1 MSIILFIIILVVLVV
16 GHEFGHFL
24 AAKAAKMKVLEFGIG
39 FPPKLWGKK
48 VGETE
53 YSVNAL
59 PFGGF
64 VKIFGE
70 DPTEPLRSGFADSR
84 RLNAEGT
91 PNKIASTPIYGSG
104 AGKAFYEKSELAQ
117 AGVLCAGPFANFLL
131 AFIFSTAAF
140 IIGTSVVVDETN
152 STSATNQRVLV
163 TQVLAG
169 GPAEKAGMTV
179 GDRMVSVSRGSIV
192 LPVQTP
198 EDVLTAVSMDGNEPV
213 VVSVVRGGETL
224 SFTMTPQIAV
234 IPDEPE
240 RKVIGVATSL
250 VGTVSLPLSQAVARG
265 FTETIEK
272 LVLVTTGLFSLIG
285 SAVTLSADLSGIA
298 GPVGIASI
306 TGEVATFG
314 IGALLSFAALISLNL
329 FIINLLPFP
338 ALDGGRLAFLAV
350 ETVVR
355 RKIPIGVSNTLNT
368 IGFALLIALMIAVT
382 AHDISRLVG

>member
-1 MSIILFIIILVVLVV
+1 MVRKEHRSRNLLEVKNTTSGSLVVLVV

-104 AGKAFYEKSELAQ
+104 AGKAFYEKSEQAQ

-140 IIGTSVVVDETN
+140 IIGTSV
-152 STSATNQRVLV
+152 
-163 TQVLAG
+163 
-169 GPAEKAGMTV
+169 
-179 GDRMVSVSRGSIV
+179 
-192 LPVQTP
+192 
-198 EDVLTAVSMDGNEPV
+198 
-213 VVSVVRGGETL
+213 
-224 SFTMTPQIAV
+224 
-234 IPDEPE
+234 
-240 RKVIGVATSL
+240 
-250 VGTVSLPLSQAVARG
+250 
-265 FTETIEK
+265 
-272 LVLVTTGLFSLIG
+272 
-285 SAVTLSADLSGIA
+285 
-298 GPVGIASI
+298 
-306 TGEVATFG
+306 
-314 IGALLSFAALISLNL
+314 
-329 FIINLLPFP
+329 
-338 ALDGGRLAFLAV
+338 
-350 ETVVR
+350 
-355 RKIPIGVSNTLNT
+355 
-368 IGFALLIALMIAVT
+368 
-382 AHDISRLVG
+382 